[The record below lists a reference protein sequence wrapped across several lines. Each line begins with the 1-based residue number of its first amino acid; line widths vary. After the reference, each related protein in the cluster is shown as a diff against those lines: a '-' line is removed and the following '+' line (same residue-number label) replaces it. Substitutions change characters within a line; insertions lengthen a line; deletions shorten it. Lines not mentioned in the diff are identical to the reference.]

1 MIPLFAVIGFRT
13 SRQRTFRLWLP
24 LFLVWLLLLPLVL
37 VLFPFFLVGCLILD
51 MNAFS
56 AIAAGWN
63 VVAGLARHA
72 RGNKRPEELHLAPHG
87 LRRKLR
93 KKAWKKLRRTYM
105 TENRRQILEM
115 LAAGK
120 ITADEAERL
129 MSALVW
135 RRQQRSSRTTARRSH
150 R

>member
-56 AIAAGWN
+56 AIAVGWN
-63 VVAGLARHA
+63 VIAGL
-72 RGNKRPEELHLAPHG
+72 RGTHVEINDPKNYIL
-87 LRRKLR
+87 LR
-93 KKAWKKLRRTYM
+93 
-105 TENRRQILEM
+105 I
-115 LAAGK
+115 
-120 ITADEAERL
+120 
-129 MSALVW
+129 V
-135 RRQQRSSRTTARRSH
+135 
-150 R
+150 